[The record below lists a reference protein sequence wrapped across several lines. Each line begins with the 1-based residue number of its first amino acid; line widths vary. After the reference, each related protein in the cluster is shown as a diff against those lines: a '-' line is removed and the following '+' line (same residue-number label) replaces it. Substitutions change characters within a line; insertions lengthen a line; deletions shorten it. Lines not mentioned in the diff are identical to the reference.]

1 VTEDGADQPVAGRR
15 VLVTGGAGF
24 IGSHV
29 VHALHDA
36 GADVVVADR
45 FPSDHPSVESI
56 EIDLTEPDAADK
68 VVGPE
73 VDAVVHLAAATSV
86 LRSVARPAETYTTNV
101 AVTAALLEAARRGG
115 TRTFVFASTNAV
127 VGSAERLP
135 IDESTPL
142 RPLTPYGAT
151 KAAAEML
158 LSCYRSSFAIRCLAL
173 RLTNVYGPR
182 MAGKDSIVPRLMR
195 AARSGAKFEIYGDG
209 QQIRD
214 YVYIDD
220 VVAAVLLGLRGQ
232 GDGPLIIGSGASTS
246 VLDLIETVRQVTGAD
261 VPSYQGPAKPGEMA
275 KVIVD
280 TARARSLGWQ
290 PTVSLHDGLAR
301 VWSSWADDE
310 TLASTDLDGPG
321 TDGQ

>member
-1 VTEDGADQPVAGRR
+1 
-15 VLVTGGAGF
+15 
-24 IGSHV
+24 
-29 VHALHDA
+29 
-36 GADVVVADR
+36 
-45 FPSDHPSVESI
+45 
-56 EIDLTEPDAADK
+56 
-68 VVGPE
+68 
-73 VDAVVHLAAATSV
+73 
-86 LRSVARPAETYTTNV
+86 
-101 AVTAALLEAARRGG
+101 
-115 TRTFVFASTNAV
+115 
-127 VGSAERLP
+127 
-135 IDESTPL
+135 
-142 RPLTPYGAT
+142 
-151 KAAAEML
+151 
-158 LSCYRSSFAIRCLAL
+158 
-173 RLTNVYGPR
+173 

-246 VLDLIETVRQVTGAD
+246 VLDLIETVRRVTGAD

-310 TLASTDLDGPG
+310 TLATTDLDGPG